1 MPRNSTSITRK
12 NTVHPVSPLAPAVP
26 AAMPTKNSPS
36 LGSTLVESMT
46 SGLGSGVGF
55 GLGSSLV
62 RSIFGSGLGPS
73 PSPSPTVNN
82 DYEQCLEANR
92 LNGTETSCYHLSNQ
106 YRACMIRT
114 NYNANTCKE
123 LYN

>member
-26 AAMPTKNSPS
+26 AVMPTKNSPS

>member
-26 AAMPTKNSPS
+26 AVMPTKNSPS

-73 PSPSPTVNN
+73 PSTTVNN

>member
-1 MPRNSTSITRK
+1 
-12 NTVHPVSPLAPAVP
+12 
-26 AAMPTKNSPS
+26 MPTKNSPS
-36 LGSTLVESMT
+36 LGGTLVESMT

-62 RSIFGSGLGPS
+62 RSIFGSSAGSGAGSS
-73 PSPSPTVNN
+73 PSVNN

-92 LNGTETSCYHLSNQ
+92 LNGTEASCYHLSNH
-106 YRACMIRT
+106 YKACMIRT

-123 LYN
+123 IYN

>member
-12 NTVHPVSPLAPAVP
+12 NTIHPVSPLAPAI
-26 AAMPTKNSPS
+26 PTKNSPS

-62 RSIFGSGLGPS
+62 RSMFGSS
-73 PSPSPTVNN
+73 PSPSVNN
-82 DYEQCLEANR
+82 DYEQCLEANKHN
-92 LNGTETSCYHLSNQ
+92 LPETTCYHLSNR
-106 YRACMIRT
+106 YKACMVRT
-114 NYNANTCKE
+114 NYNRGECTRDM
-123 LYN
+123 

>member
-1 MPRNSTSITRK
+1 MPRNSTSTVRK
-12 NTVHPVSPLAPAVP
+12 SNVPVVSPLAPP
-26 AAMPTKNSPS
+26 MPTKNSPS
-36 LGSTLVESMT
+36 LGGTLVESMT

-62 RSIFGSGLGPS
+62 RSIFGSGAGS
-73 PSPSPTVNN
+73 SAGSSAASSASVNN

-92 LNGTETSCYHLSNQ
+92 LNGTEASCYHLSNQ
-106 YRACMIRT
+106 YKACMIRT

-123 LYN
+123 IYN